1 MANPKPKTRGWHA
14 RENAHKPKGYHVIAA
29 GLVQVNALNM
39 EPRLTEEAER
49 NPKNLGLKLTI
60 ETLPGEGADVM
71 VWKAVHFH
79 KEVKKNEFDHVVVRW
94 DFDQIANVPIIDDN
108 EYATEGAA
116 AMKALNAKYAGKAG
130 PAKPAGGKTA
140 GEKPAAKKAAPKQA
154 AAKKKTAPKK
164 ASAAK
169 NKPRSVGGWAK
180 GKKAKKAPKQAA
192 KKSGLKKLV
201 RKLVKKLT
209 PAKKKRR

>member
-60 ETLPGEGADVM
+60 DALPGEGGDVM

-79 KEVKKNEFDHVVVRW
+79 KEVKKNEFDHVIVRW
-94 DFDQIANVPIIDDN
+94 NVDQIANVPIIDDN
-108 EYATEGAA
+108 EYAAEGAA
-116 AMKALNAKYAGKAG
+116 AMKALNAKYAAKPG
-130 PAKPAGGKTA
+130 PAKPAGGR
-140 GEKPAAKKAAPKQA
+140 PPAKKAAPKQA

-169 NKPRSVGGWAK
+169 EKPRSVSGWAK
-180 GKKAKKAPKQAA
+180 GKKKAKKAPKKAA
-192 KKSGLKKLV
+192 KKYGLKKLV
-201 RKLVKKLT
+201 RKLVKKL
-209 PAKKKRR
+209 